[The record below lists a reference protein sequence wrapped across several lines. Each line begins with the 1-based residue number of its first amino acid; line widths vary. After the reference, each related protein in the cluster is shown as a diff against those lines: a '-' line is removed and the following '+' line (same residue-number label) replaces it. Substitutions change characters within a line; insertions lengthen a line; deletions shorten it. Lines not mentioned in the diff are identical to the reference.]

1 MRTGAAEEP
10 PKRAEVFGPTP
21 VAAPPRR
28 PKPAATAAAF
38 DSPVAD
44 SKAR

>member
-1 MRTGAAEEP
+1 MHTGTAEEP

-28 PKPAATAAAF
+28 PKPAANAAAF
-38 DSPVAD
+38 ACSVAD

>member
-1 MRTGAAEEP
+1 MHTGTAEEP
-10 PKRAEVFGPTP
+10 PKRAEVFGTPP
-21 VAAPPRR
+21 VAARPRR

>member
-21 VAAPPRR
+21 VAQPLPR
-28 PKPAATAAAF
+28 PKHVGTAAAF

-44 SKAR
+44 SRAR